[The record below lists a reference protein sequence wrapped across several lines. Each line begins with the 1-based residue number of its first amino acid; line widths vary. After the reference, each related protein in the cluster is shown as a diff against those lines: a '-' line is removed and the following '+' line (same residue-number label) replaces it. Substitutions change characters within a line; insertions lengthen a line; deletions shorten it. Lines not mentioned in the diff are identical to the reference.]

1 MFCTYVNN
9 VGGCRDWRPS
19 FVFNTNNNLN
29 NMRYFVQTVHLIIET
44 AEIIWIIIRKER
56 VFNMNKEDFSK
67 QVLTAESSLYRVAKS
82 ILHNDE
88 DCADAIQNGILKA
101 YQKLDTLRN
110 EAYFKTWLT
119 RIVINEC
126 YSLVRAAQKYV
137 PFDQYPGWDAEA
149 VYDATEESDLMIALV
164 QLDEKYRIPL
174 VLHEIEGYSVKEIG
188 KILGLSETNVGNR
201 IFRGKKK
208 LREQLEGV
216 K

>member
-1 MFCTYVNN
+1 
-9 VGGCRDWRPS
+9 
-19 FVFNTNNNLN
+19 
-29 NMRYFVQTVHLIIET
+29 
-44 AEIIWIIIRKER
+44 
-56 VFNMNKEDFSK
+56 MNKEDFSK
-67 QVLTAESSLYRVAKS
+67 QVLAAESSLYRVAKS

-101 YQKLDTLRN
+101 YQKLGTLRD

-126 YSLVRAAQKYV
+126 YSLMRNVQKYV

-208 LREQLEGV
+208 LRKQLEGV
-216 K
+216 I

>member
-1 MFCTYVNN
+1 
-9 VGGCRDWRPS
+9 
-19 FVFNTNNNLN
+19 
-29 NMRYFVQTVHLIIET
+29 
-44 AEIIWIIIRKER
+44 
-56 VFNMNKEDFSK
+56 MNKEDFSK
-67 QVLTAESSLYRVAKS
+67 QVLAAEGSLYRVAKS

-126 YSLVRAAQKYV
+126 YSLVRVAQKYV

-149 VYDATEESDLMIALV
+149 VYDATEESDIMIALV

-208 LREQLEGV
+208 LRKQLEGV
-216 K
+216 V

>member
-1 MFCTYVNN
+1 MNREEFCN
-9 VGGCRDWRPS
+9 
-19 FVFNTNNNLN
+19 
-29 NMRYFVQTVHLIIET
+29 
-44 AEIIWIIIRKER
+44 
-56 VFNMNKEDFSK
+56 
-67 QVLTAESSLYRVAKS
+67 QVLAAESSLYRVAKS

-110 EAYFKTWLT
+110 DAYFRTWLT

-126 YSLVRAAQKYV
+126 YSLLRAAQKYV
-137 PFDQYPGWDAEA
+137 PLDQYPGWDAEA
-149 VYDATEESDLMIALV
+149 VYDAEGESDVMIALV

-208 LREQLEGV
+208 LRKQLEGAV
-216 K
+216 